1 MIQLRPAIPKT
12 NHQWP
17 DGDKCWRISSEN
29 KFRFATKR
37 FVVRELAHRLKIPLI
52 DLSERTK
59 TLFQTA
65 GEVASEGFFVWL
77 KPGEH
82 VNYPAG
88 LRDNTHFNEA
98 GAREIAGLVVKE
110 IRGLSLPLADY
121 LSP

>member
-1 MIQLRPAIPKT
+1 M
-12 NHQWP
+12 
-17 DGDKCWRISSEN
+17 
-29 KFRFATKR
+29 
-37 FVVRELAHRLKIPLI
+37 AHRLKIPLI